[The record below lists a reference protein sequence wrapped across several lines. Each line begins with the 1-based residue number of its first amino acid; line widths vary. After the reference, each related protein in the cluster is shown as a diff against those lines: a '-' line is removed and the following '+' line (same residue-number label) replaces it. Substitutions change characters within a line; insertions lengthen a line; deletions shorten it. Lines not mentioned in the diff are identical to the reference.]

1 MLKDVMKRS
10 GFGDKK
16 LLRIVAKTI
25 GGVDRKTFNELVED
39 LWHNT
44 MDKDRIG
51 QGEIIGVDRNQNRY
65 THCALGFAVKLF
77 TLRVKLLFTLFQSY

>member
-51 QGEIIGVDRNQNRY
+51 QGGIIGVDRNQNRY
-65 THCALGFAVKLF
+65 NTTHTVP
-77 TLRVKLLFTLFQSY
+77 

>member
-1 MLKDVMKRS
+1 MKRS

-51 QGEIIGVDRNQNRY
+51 QGGIIGVDRNQNRY
-65 THCALGFAVKLF
+65 TTHCALVAVRLF